1 MEINRE
7 LSLINRS
14 SISLLRFIACILI
27 TNSHCVGI
35 YPLRYLCIGG
45 GYGNCIFFLVSG
57 FCLGYIT
64 SNFGEWICR
73 RFFRIIP
80 IYLFLLSISFFFD
93 NVFFANNYF
102 TVLDVLKYCINR
114 YWFVTAILIFYPIFY
129 FIFHFRNIKII
140 SISLIIWFITYT
152 FIYILHDKSYF
163 FVEKELFSP
172 FKVFFYFGVMI
183 IGGYLRFYPKFFH
196 EKTIKQNSIIIIL
209 LLLFGF
215 LWTAE
220 YTSIMLLSKGL
231 TIQFL
236 IHVSVLVFCILFFIL
251 IMSLNINL
259 QNDSLRGRIIYAI
272 GSSTLE
278 IYLVQLIIRPI
289 FQKLVF
295 PLSLVLFYFFAFS
308 IGILINKC
316 YIYIL
321 NRGRKI

>member
-1 MEINRE
+1 MEMSRE
-7 LSLINRS
+7 LSLINKS

-45 GYGNCIFFLVSG
+45 GYGNCIFFLISG

-80 IYLFLLSISFFFD
+80 IYVFLLLLSFIFD
-93 NVFFANNYF
+93 NVVFANNYF
-102 TVLDVLKYCINR
+102 TFLDVLKYCINR
-114 YWFVTAILIFYPIFY
+114 YWFVTAILIFYPLFY
-129 FIFHFRNIKII
+129 FIFHSRKIKII
-140 SISLIIWFITYT
+140 FVFLIIWFITYIL
-152 FIYILHDKSYF
+152 IYILHDKTYF

-183 IGGYLRFYPKFFH
+183 IGGYLRFYPEFFL

-215 LWTAE
+215 VWITE
-220 YTSIMLLSKGL
+220 YASIMLFSKGL
-231 TIQFL
+231 MIQFL
-236 IHVSVLVFCILFFIL
+236 IHVSVLGFCILFFIL

-259 QNDSLRGRIIYAI
+259 QNDTLRERIICAI

-289 FQKLVF
+289 FQNLVF

-308 IGILINKC
+308 IGFLINKC
-316 YIYIL
+316 YIYLL